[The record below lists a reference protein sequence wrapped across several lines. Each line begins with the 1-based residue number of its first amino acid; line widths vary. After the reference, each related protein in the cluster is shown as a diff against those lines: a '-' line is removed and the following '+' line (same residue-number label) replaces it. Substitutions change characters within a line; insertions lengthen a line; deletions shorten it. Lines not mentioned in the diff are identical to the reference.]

1 MYTNTVG
8 RRQAASGRR
17 AAAGGTAL
25 DLSTHPSSFNTHTH
39 QHIRVHFFKVHTH
52 SCPDY
57 FF

>member
-1 MYTNTVG
+1 MCTPTRLAGG
-8 RRQAASGRR
+8 RRQAAGVRLQ
-17 AAAGGTAL
+17 AAPL